1 MTEPTKF
8 ENKTINVN
16 FDVYL
21 IKSKWTL
28 LRIDD
33 FLRKFEGEVGFLR
46 IVLDKLG
53 NETDRTIALLS
64 PKLYNN
70 LCDAGL
76 NKTSENKISENKL
89 SENKI
94 GENEI
99 SKNEISKIS
108 EDTGFSVSKF
118 ILKQSS
124 LPCEYKTKNLFIPVP
139 LNYTENT
146 IIKVLT
152 EKLKH
157 LADWNIISMNCW
169 NIHIPIKSR
178 EFGKIKGCC
187 FISFDESIAVE
198 NIAMVRILLTDTF
211 WQCQKNRHK
220 NDILRCFWAIDNK
233 KKNEFFNHNTKLR
246 KLNLLNDLTKNH
258 LTFNI
263 VKPYNI

>member
-1 MTEPTKF
+1 MNDSPKF
-8 ENKTINVN
+8 ENKTLNVN

-28 LRIDD
+28 LRIDE
-33 FLRKFEGEVGFLR
+33 FLSKFEGEVGFLR

-64 PKLYNN
+64 SKLYDN
-70 LCDAGL
+70 LCDDGL
-76 NKTSENKISENKL
+76 NKL
-89 SENKI
+89 RD
-94 GENEI
+94 
-99 SKNEISKIS
+99 
-108 EDTGFSVSKF
+108 DTGFQVSKF

-146 IIKVLT
+146 IIKIIS

-157 LADWNIISMNCW
+157 LADWNIISINSW

-187 FISFDESIAVE
+187 FISFDESIAIE

-211 WQCQKNRHK
+211 WQSHKNRQK

-233 KKNEFFNHNTKLR
+233 KKNEFFNQSSKIK
-246 KLNLLNDLTKNH
+246 KLNLLNDLSKNH
-258 LTFNI
+258 LTFKNTTI
-263 VKPYNI
+263 LNTS

>member
-1 MTEPTKF
+1 MNDSPKF
-8 ENKTINVN
+8 ENKTLNVN

-28 LRIDD
+28 LRIDE
-33 FLRKFEGEVGFLR
+33 FLSKFEGEVGFLR

-64 PKLYNN
+64 SKLYNN
-70 LCDAGL
+70 LCDDGL
-76 NKTSENKISENKL
+76 NKL
-89 SENKI
+89 RD
-94 GENEI
+94 
-99 SKNEISKIS
+99 
-108 EDTGFSVSKF
+108 DTGFQVSKF

-146 IIKVLT
+146 IIKIIS

-157 LADWNIISMNCW
+157 LADWNIISINSW

-187 FISFDESIAVE
+187 FISFDESIAIE

-211 WQCQKNRHK
+211 WQSHKNRQK

-233 KKNEFFNHNTKLR
+233 KKNEFFNQSSKIK
-246 KLNLLNDLTKNH
+246 KLNLLNDLSKNH
-258 LTFNI
+258 LTFKNTTI
-263 VKPYNI
+263 LNTS

>member
-1 MTEPTKF
+1 MTELAKF
-8 ENKTINVN
+8 ENKTLNVN

-28 LRIDD
+28 LRIDE
-33 FLRKFEGEVGFLR
+33 FLSKFEGAVGFLR

-64 PKLYNN
+64 SKLYDN
-70 LCDAGL
+70 LCDDGL
-76 NKTSENKISENKL
+76 NKL
-89 SENKI
+89 RD
-94 GENEI
+94 
-99 SKNEISKIS
+99 
-108 EDTGFSVSKF
+108 DTGFQVSKF

-146 IIKVLT
+146 IIKIIS

-157 LADWNIISMNCW
+157 LADWNIISMNSW

-187 FISFDESIAVE
+187 FISFDESIAIE

-211 WQCQKNRHK
+211 WQSHKNRQK

-233 KKNEFFNHNTKLR
+233 KKNDFFNQNSKIK
-246 KLNLLNDLTKNH
+246 KLNLLNDLEKNH
-258 LTFNI
+258 LTFNTS
-263 VKPYNI
+263 

>member
-1 MTEPTKF
+1 MNDSPKF
-8 ENKTINVN
+8 ENKTLNVN

-28 LRIDD
+28 LRIDE
-33 FLRKFEGEVGFLR
+33 FLSKFEGEVGFLR

-64 PKLYNN
+64 SKLYNN
-70 LCDAGL
+70 LCDDGL
-76 NKTSENKISENKL
+76 NKL
-89 SENKI
+89 R
-94 GENEI
+94 
-99 SKNEISKIS
+99 
-108 EDTGFSVSKF
+108 EDTGFQVSKF

-146 IIKVLT
+146 IIKIIS

-157 LADWNIISMNCW
+157 LADWNIISMNSW

-187 FISFDESIAVE
+187 FISFDESIAIE

-211 WQCQKNRHK
+211 WQSHKNRQK

-233 KKNEFFNHNTKLR
+233 KKNDFFNQNSKIK
-246 KLNLLNDLTKNH
+246 KLNLLNDLEKNH
-258 LTFNI
+258 LTFNTS
-263 VKPYNI
+263 

>member
-1 MTEPTKF
+1 MTESLKF
-8 ENKTINVN
+8 ENTNLNVN

-28 LRIDD
+28 LRIDE
-33 FLRKFEGEVGFLR
+33 FLSKFEGEVGFLR

-64 PKLYNN
+64 SKLYNN
-70 LCDAGL
+70 LCDDGL
-76 NKTSENKISENKL
+76 NKL
-89 SENKI
+89 RD
-94 GENEI
+94 
-99 SKNEISKIS
+99 
-108 EDTGFSVSKF
+108 DTGFQVSKF

-146 IIKVLT
+146 IIKIIS

-157 LADWNIISMNCW
+157 LADWNIISMNSW

-187 FISFDESIAVE
+187 FISFDDSIAIE

-211 WQCQKNRHK
+211 WQSNKNRHK

-233 KKNEFFNHNTKLR
+233 KKNEFFNQNNKF
-246 KLNLLNDLTKNH
+246 KKMNLLNDLSKNH
-258 LTFNI
+258 LTF
-263 VKPYNI
+263 KPIQPLLN

>member
-1 MTEPTKF
+1 MTELAKF
-8 ENKTINVN
+8 ENKTLNVN

-28 LRIDD
+28 LRIDE
-33 FLRKFEGEVGFLR
+33 FLSKFEGEVGFLR

-64 PKLYNN
+64 SKLYNN
-70 LCDAGL
+70 LCDDGL
-76 NKTSENKISENKL
+76 NKL
-89 SENKI
+89 
-94 GENEI
+94 G
-99 SKNEISKIS
+99 
-108 EDTGFSVSKF
+108 EDTGFQVSKF

-146 IIKVLT
+146 IIKVIS

-157 LADWNIISMNCW
+157 LADWNIISMNSW

-187 FISFDESIAVE
+187 FISFDESIAIE

-211 WQCQKNRHK
+211 WQSHKNRQK

-233 KKNEFFNHNTKLR
+233 KKNEFFSQSSKIK
-246 KLNLLNDLTKNH
+246 KLNLLNDLSKNH
-258 LTFNI
+258 LTFNTSQKTI
-263 VKPYNI
+263 

>member
-1 MTEPTKF
+1 MTETTKF
-8 ENKTINVN
+8 ENKNLNVN

-33 FLRKFEGEVGFLR
+33 FLSKFDGEVGFLR

-64 PKLYNN
+64 SKLYNN

-76 NKTSENKISENKL
+76 NKIG
-89 SENKI
+89 ENKI
-94 GENEI
+94 GEN
-99 SKNEISKIS
+99 KIG
-108 EDTGFSVSKF
+108 ENKIGENKIGEETGFQVSKF

-146 IIKVLT
+146 IIKVIS

-157 LADWNIISMNCW
+157 LADWNIISMNSW

-187 FISFDESIAVE
+187 FISFDDSTAIE

-211 WQCQKNRHK
+211 WQSQKNRHK

-233 KKNEFFNHNTKLR
+233 KKNEFFNQNTKLR
-246 KLNLLNDLTKNH
+246 KLNLLNDLSKNH
-258 LTFNI
+258 LTFNTI
-263 VKPYNI
+263 QPLIN

>member
-1 MTEPTKF
+1 MNDSPKF
-8 ENKTINVN
+8 ENKTLNVN

-28 LRIDD
+28 LRIDE
-33 FLRKFEGEVGFLR
+33 FLSKFEGEVGFLR

-64 PKLYNN
+64 SKLYDN
-70 LCDAGL
+70 LCDDGL
-76 NKTSENKISENKL
+76 NKL
-89 SENKI
+89 RD
-94 GENEI
+94 
-99 SKNEISKIS
+99 
-108 EDTGFSVSKF
+108 DTGFQVSKF

-146 IIKVLT
+146 IIKIIS

-157 LADWNIISMNCW
+157 LADCNIISINSW

-187 FISFDESIAVE
+187 FISFDESIAIE

-211 WQCQKNRHK
+211 WQSHKNRQK

-233 KKNEFFNHNTKLR
+233 KKNEFFNQSSKIK
-246 KLNLLNDLTKNH
+246 KLNLLNDLSKNH
-258 LTFNI
+258 LTFKNTTI
-263 VKPYNI
+263 LNTS

>member
-1 MTEPTKF
+1 MNDSPKF
-8 ENKTINVN
+8 ENKTLNVN

-28 LRIDD
+28 LRIDE
-33 FLRKFEGEVGFLR
+33 FLSKFEGEVGFLR

-64 PKLYNN
+64 SKLYNN
-70 LCDAGL
+70 LCDDGL
-76 NKTSENKISENKL
+76 NKL
-89 SENKI
+89 R
-94 GENEI
+94 
-99 SKNEISKIS
+99 
-108 EDTGFSVSKF
+108 EDTGFQVSKF

-146 IIKVLT
+146 IIKIIS

-157 LADWNIISMNCW
+157 LADWNIISINSW

-187 FISFDESIAVE
+187 FISFDDSIAIE

-211 WQCQKNRHK
+211 WQSHKNRQK

-233 KKNEFFNHNTKLR
+233 KKNDFFNQNSKIK
-246 KLNLLNDLTKNH
+246 KLNLLNDLEKNH
-258 LTFNI
+258 LTFNTS
-263 VKPYNI
+263 

>member
-1 MTEPTKF
+1 MTESLKF
-8 ENKTINVN
+8 ENTNLNVN

-28 LRIDD
+28 LRIDE
-33 FLRKFEGEVGFLR
+33 FLSKFEGEVGFLR

-64 PKLYNN
+64 SKLYNN
-70 LCDAGL
+70 LCADGL
-76 NKTSENKISENKL
+76 NKL
-89 SENKI
+89 
-94 GENEI
+94 G
-99 SKNEISKIS
+99 
-108 EDTGFSVSKF
+108 EDTGFQVSKF

-146 IIKVLT
+146 IIKVIS

-157 LADWNIISMNCW
+157 LADWNIISMNSW

-187 FISFDESIAVE
+187 FISFDDSIAIE

-211 WQCQKNRHK
+211 WQSHKNRQK

-233 KKNEFFNHNTKLR
+233 KKNEFFNQSSKIK
-246 KLNLLNDLTKNH
+246 KLNLLNDLSKNH
-258 LTFNI
+258 LTFNTSQKTI
-263 VKPYNI
+263 

>member
-1 MTEPTKF
+1 MNDSPKF
-8 ENKTINVN
+8 ENKTLNVN

-28 LRIDD
+28 LRIDE
-33 FLRKFEGEVGFLR
+33 FLSKFEGEVGFLR

-64 PKLYNN
+64 SKLYDN
-70 LCDAGL
+70 LCDDGL
-76 NKTSENKISENKL
+76 NKL
-89 SENKI
+89 RD
-94 GENEI
+94 
-99 SKNEISKIS
+99 
-108 EDTGFSVSKF
+108 DTGFQVSKF

-146 IIKVLT
+146 IIKVISD
-152 EKLKH
+152 KLKH
-157 LADWNIISMNCW
+157 LADWNIISMNSW

-187 FISFDESIAVE
+187 FISFDESIAIE

-211 WQCQKNRHK
+211 WQSHKNRQK

-233 KKNEFFNHNTKLR
+233 KKNEFFNQSSKIK
-246 KLNLLNDLTKNH
+246 KLNLLNDLSKNH
-258 LTFNI
+258 LTFKNTTI
-263 VKPYNI
+263 LNTS